1 MPISYFTLNYVIVDV
16 KSSMNR
22 FGNTFAFPFLSV
34 HSVHLSQ
41 FSSTSC
47 LFDIVVQYKIILKYQ
62 FSL

>member
-34 HSVHLSQ
+34 HLDLSQ

-47 LFDIVVQYKIILKYQ
+47 LFDIVVQYKIISKYQ